1 MENLKEVIVPNE
13 MRFRTEELSR
23 YSTPE
28 LAAHLYVANL
38 LGDEGKKINTFTVRN
53 MRVESGRCIMTC
65 LKGDDSR
72 WGEADVEGLAHA
84 DCDAELINV
93 QVENEMGVAR
103 EESVQMEVSVPL
115 HILREIEELCKIE
128 IEMISRN
135 VFKQTG
141 RIIMD
146 VDDDERRKKQTAE
159 NDNEEKVGEEPRM
172 AA

>member
-1 MENLKEVIVPNE
+1 MENLKEVIIPNE
-13 MRFRTEELSR
+13 MRFRTEDISR

-38 LGDEGKKINTFTVRN
+38 LGDEGKRINTFTVRN

-72 WGEADVEGLAHA
+72 WGEADVAGLAHA
-84 DCDAELINV
+84 DCEAELINT

-103 EESVQMEVSVPL
+103 EESIQMEVSVPL
-115 HILREIEELCKIE
+115 HILRAIEERCKLE
-128 IEMISRN
+128 IEMISKD

-146 VDDDERRKKQTAE
+146 VDDEERRKKQVAA
-159 NDNEEKVGEEPRM
+159 NDDEEKMEEEPRV